1 MNVRMMAI
9 GTLFASGAAFG
20 AVSTAN
26 YVQDGLVVMLDGIA
40 NAAGGVLDATATTW
54 TDLKGGLSSAV
65 ELKGGY
71 TWGADVNPWLR
82 IHGGM
87 KPVSVRV
94 LDPMRE
100 LETIDSWTWNA
111 KSRIFQVDRDYGE
124 SGLWLVELEPEK
136 AE

>member
-54 TDLKGGLSSAV
+54 TD
-65 ELKGGY
+65 LKGGY